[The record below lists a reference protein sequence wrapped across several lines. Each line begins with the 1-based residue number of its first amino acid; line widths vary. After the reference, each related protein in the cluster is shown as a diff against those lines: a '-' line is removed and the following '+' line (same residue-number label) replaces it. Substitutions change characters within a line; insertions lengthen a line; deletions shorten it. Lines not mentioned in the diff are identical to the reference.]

1 MDIMSTKQV
10 AAEEPSGQN
19 ESSSAIMTTRYR
31 GYQLQCVRAPRGWSM
46 LIGDPAG
53 HPADVLLHRHFDH
66 TGWLSRSDAD
76 RAARLYVDAIY
87 EQSGSY

>member
-1 MDIMSTKQV
+1 MDAISTKHV
-10 AAEEPSGQN
+10 AAEEPSGHIG
-19 ESSSAIMTTRYR
+19 SSSATMSTRYR
-31 GYQLQCVRAPRGWSM
+31 GYQLHCVRAPRSWSM

-66 TGWLSRSDAD
+66 KGWLNRSDAD
-76 RAARLYVDAIY
+76 RAARVYVDAIY

>member
-1 MDIMSTKQV
+1 MDVMSTKHV
-10 AAEEPSGQN
+10 AAEEPSGQS

-53 HPADVLLHRHFDH
+53 HPADVLLHRHLDH
-66 TGWLSRSDAD
+66 TGWLSRSDAV

-87 EQSGSY
+87 EQSSSY

>member
-1 MDIMSTKQV
+1 MDAISTKHV
-10 AAEEPSGQN
+10 AAEEPSGQIG
-19 ESSSAIMTTRYR
+19 SSSATMTTRYR
-31 GYQLQCVRAPRGWSM
+31 GYQLHCVRAQRGWSM

-53 HPADVLLHRHFDH
+53 HSADVLLHHHFDH

-76 RAARLYVDAIY
+76 RAARVYVDAIY

>member
-1 MDIMSTKQV
+1 MDVMSTKHV
-10 AAEEPSGQN
+10 AAEEPSGQS

-53 HPADVLLHRHFDH
+53 HPADVLLHRHFGH
-66 TGWLSRSDAD
+66 TGWLSRVDAD
-76 RAARLYVDAIY
+76 RAARLYVDAIH